1 MADKRV
7 VMVVD
12 MQNGVF
18 ATPRRQQQECVAQVN
33 RLIQAADRVIF
44 IQHSEAG
51 GLEEGSEGF
60 ALLAELDQPEDA
72 LYVTKTACDA
82 FYQTELER
90 VLSENDIDQFVMC
103 GCATDYCVD
112 TTLKV
117 GASKGYKIT
126 VAEDAHTTANRP
138 AAEASTLIAHYNEV
152 WRTLTVPG
160 NPVSV
165 KSVETIVAQ
174 WASN

>member
-1 MADKRV
+1 MSDKRV

-18 ATPRRQQQECVAQVN
+18 ETPRRQQQECVANVN
-33 RLIQAADRVIF
+33 RLVQAADCVIF
-44 IQHSEAG
+44 IQHIEEG
-51 GLEEGSEGF
+51 GLGEGSEGF
-60 ALLAELDQPEDA
+60 ALLPELNQPADA

-82 FYQTELER
+82 FYKTELER
-90 VLSENDIDQFVMC
+90 VLADNGITSFVMC

-117 GASKGYKIT
+117 GASKGYQIT

-138 AAEASTLIAHYNEV
+138 AAEAATLIAHYNDV

-165 KSVETIVAQ
+165 KPVDTIVAQ
-174 WASN
+174 WSAN

>member
-1 MADKRV
+1 MSDKRV

-18 ATPRRQQQECVAQVN
+18 DTPRHEQQACVSQVN
-33 RLIQAADRVIF
+33 RLIRAADRVIF
-44 IQHSEAG
+44 IQHIEEG
-51 GLEEGSEGF
+51 GLEEGSDGF
-60 ALLAELDQPEDA
+60 ALLSELEQPGGA

-82 FYQTELER
+82 FYKTELEH
-90 VLSENDIDQFVMC
+90 VLAENDISAFVMC

-117 GASKGYKIT
+117 GASKGYQIT
-126 VAEDAHTTANRP
+126 LAEDAHTTANRP
-138 AAEASTLIAHYNEV
+138 AAEAATLIAHYNDV

-160 NPVSV
+160 NPISV
-165 KSVETIVAQ
+165 KPVETIVTQ
-174 WASN
+174 WSTN

>member
-1 MADKRV
+1 MSDTRV
-7 VMVVD
+7 VIVVD

-18 ATPRRQQQECVAQVN
+18 ATPRRQRQECVAQVN
-33 RLIQAADRVIF
+33 RLIRAAERVIF
-44 IQHSEAG
+44 IQHNEEG

-60 ALLAELDQPEDA
+60 ALLAELEQPADA

-82 FYQTELER
+82 FYKTELEH
-90 VLSENDIDQFVMC
+90 VLAAHNITGFVMC

-117 GASKGYKIT
+117 GASKGYRIT
-126 VAEDAHTTANRP
+126 MAEDAHTTANRP
-138 AAEASTLIAHYNEV
+138 AAEAGTLIAHYNDV

-165 KSVETIVAQ
+165 KPVDTIVAQ
-174 WASN
+174 WLAN

>member
-1 MADKRV
+1 MVDKRV

-18 ATPRRQQQECVAQVN
+18 ETPRRQQQACVAQVN
-33 RLIQAADRVIF
+33 RLIRAAERVIF
-44 IQHSEAG
+44 IQHNEAG
-51 GLEEGSEGF
+51 GLEEGSHGF
-60 ALLAELDQPEDA
+60 ALLADLEQPANA

-82 FYQTELER
+82 FYHTRLEQ
-90 VLSENDIDQFVMC
+90 VLEEHSINSFVIC

-117 GASKGYKIT
+117 GASKGYGIT

-138 AAEASTLIAHYNEV
+138 AAEAATLIAHYNDV

-165 KSVETIVAQ
+165 KSVETIVTQ
-174 WASN
+174 WQQN